1 MQYCFS
7 HNGDNIEWKKEID
20 ALLIEPIT
28 ESKTC
33 LITGEP
39 LTEPIVELNCGH
51 KFNYLPLYKD
61 VLNFKQKF
69 FQQEINLLKTNE
81 IQCPY
86 CRKKQPELLPFFKME
101 GVKYVY
107 GVNTLKKTPHCEYI
121 FKQGPRKGQPCQC
134 SMISIDGLCKKHRKP
149 PS

>member
-69 FQQEINLLKTNE
+69 FQQEINLLK
-81 IQCPY
+81 
-86 CRKKQPELLPFFKME
+86 K
-101 GVKYVY
+101 
-107 GVNTLKKTPHCEYI
+107 
-121 FKQGPRKGQPCQC
+121 
-134 SMISIDGLCKKHRKP
+134 ISLFLFRT
-149 PS
+149 